1 MERLARLVAR
11 QERQKQR
18 LNKVESLF
26 KREEVIVLRQQD
38 SIILRMI
45 GLNFDV
51 ASSDLNEAHEP
62 LLAKLRAALAEFPES
77 NIVVE
82 GHTDSFGSESD
93 NLALSQQR
101 ADALQQYLLSN
112 SPISPVNL
120 TALGYGESRPVAS
133 NENGPGR
140 AQNRRIDVVI
150 YPKW

>member
-1 MERLARLVAR
+1 MFLSCLSINIPAILILDPVVFHVSVLSIDLFQCLHAILSLTHDLDARLG
-11 QERQKQR
+11 
-18 LNKVESLF
+18 
-26 KREEVIVLRQQD
+26 I
-38 SIILRMI
+38 
-45 GLNFDV
+45 
-51 ASSDLNEAHEP
+51 
-62 LLAKLRAALAEFPES
+62 
-77 NIVVE
+77 
-82 GHTDSFGSESD
+82 
-93 NLALSQQR
+93 QQR